1 MTASGFAQ
9 LYQYKTDLR
18 LKGEI
23 ETL

>member
-9 LYQYKTDLR
+9 LYQNKTDLR